1 MKKAKKSDINILI
14 MLIGVL
20 IAVAAYFFVYTSF
33 KDKTAELEGQNA
45 TLESEVAELQKLAD
59 NKEFYLQ
66 ETARM
71 NDEMVA
77 VIEKY
82 PSDIRTEDEV
92 MYTVE
97 LENVYSIWVNALQ
110 VEDKQMVQVAAA
122 SADQQAP
129 ENQDAVTEE
138 APVEDTTTDGA
149 QDGVVATGGYQDTVF
164 LYNSPFA
171 INFKVTY
178 RSMKDIVAAIVNSEE
193 RMNITNLSLAYDAD
207 TGCLSGSMNA
217 NMFTL
222 SGTDKMYEE
231 LNVPGVSTG
240 TADFF
245 QSGTVLDLNKNAAVE
260 GDAEDEESSEEDE
273 DNTSEESPKNDD

>member
-97 LENVYSIWVNALQ
+97 IGRAHV
-110 VEDKQMVQVAAA
+110 
-122 SADQQAP
+122 
-129 ENQDAVTEE
+129 
-138 APVEDTTTDGA
+138 
-149 QDGVVATGGYQDTVF
+149 
-164 LYNSPFA
+164 
-171 INFKVTY
+171 
-178 RSMKDIVAAIVNSEE
+178 
-193 RMNITNLSLAYDAD
+193 
-207 TGCLSGSMNA
+207 
-217 NMFTL
+217 
-222 SGTDKMYEE
+222 
-231 LNVPGVSTG
+231 
-240 TADFF
+240 
-245 QSGTVLDLNKNAAVE
+245 
-260 GDAEDEESSEEDE
+260 
-273 DNTSEESPKNDD
+273 